1 MMVSAIDGQAAN
13 TNVQTMRIEVE
24 LNRTSKVSSNKPGD
38 RSYDSQQK
46 MHQRFNQLQQA
57 QDKTKKAE
65 LKDKAI
71 ALT

>member
-1 MMVSAIDGQAAN
+1 MMVSTTDGQAAN

-46 MHQRFNQLQQA
+46 MHQRFNQLQNV
-57 QDKTKKAE
+57 QDKNRKFD
-65 LKDKAI
+65 LKEKAI